1 MTAPSD
7 FNFENTAELA
17 QKGSSAAVNKII
29 QNMRPTVEMIAM
41 KYISSQLEKDDL
53 VQEGMIGLLAAVRS
67 YRPGKGASF
76 KTFACICIENSI
88 QTALRKFKR
97 IKDIPQESMVSYEDY
112 LKTLGSADSAE
123 DDFLA
128 SESVRLL
135 TEELERVLS
144 GFEYEVLRLH
154 IVGCSYSEIAKR
166 LGKTSKAVDNAL
178 QRIRKKLLLLFE

>member
-1 MTAPSD
+1 
-7 FNFENTAELA
+7 
-17 QKGSSAAVNKII
+17 
-29 QNMRPTVEMIAM
+29 
-41 KYISSQLEKDDL
+41 
-53 VQEGMIGLLAAVRS
+53 
-67 YRPGKGASF
+67 
-76 KTFACICIENSI
+76 
-88 QTALRKFKR
+88 
-97 IKDIPQESMVSYEDY
+97 MVSYEDY

>member
-1 MTAPSD
+1 MTASSD
-7 FNFENTAELA
+7 FNFENAVASA
-17 QKGSSAAVNKII
+17 QSGSSSTVNKII

-53 VQEGMIGLLAAVRS
+53 VQEGMIGLLAAIRS
-67 YRPGKGASF
+67 YRTGKGASF

-88 QTALRKFKR
+88 QTALRKFNR
-97 IKDIPQESMVSYEDY
+97 IKDVPQDSMVSYEDY

-135 TEELERVLS
+135 TEELELVLS